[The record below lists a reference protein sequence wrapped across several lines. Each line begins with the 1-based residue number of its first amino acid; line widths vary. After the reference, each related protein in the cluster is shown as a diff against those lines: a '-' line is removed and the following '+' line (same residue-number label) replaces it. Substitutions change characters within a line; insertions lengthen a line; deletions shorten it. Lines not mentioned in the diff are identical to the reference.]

1 MKKNIKNYAAMLMMT
16 VAVMGGMTSCEEHT
30 DEFDGSLRVGNI
42 LLADNSVVS
51 PQGYDADGQQAVG
64 VIFYCNRDTALVA
77 YSVRCRE
84 HGSLAGIGDSHSCSR
99 GCGRFPFAYGKLG
112 FAVGRR
118 AESIGIYAACC
129 GELHAHDRW
138 RTLFRWPVCQF
149 NSGWQLVGE

>member
-1 MKKNIKNYAAMLMMT
+1 MKKYIKNNAAMLMMA

-64 VIFYCNRDTALVA
+64 VIFYCNRDTALVVSTHELGSYA
-77 YSVRCRE
+77 YADSLGTVGSVDSDSRTLCGAE
-84 HGSLAGIGDSHSCSR
+84 KHGSIAGFRDSYSCSR
-99 GCGRFPFAYGKLG
+99 GCGRFPFTDGKLG

-118 AESIGIYAACC
+118 A
-129 GELHAHDRW
+129 
-138 RTLFRWPVCQF
+138 
-149 NSGWQLVGE
+149 